1 VREGRTDMAKGVGV
15 HEEPR
20 EHGEGGA
27 LRLGADVAAD
37 DAVDRGHH
45 HLVFQLRHE
54 PPHRSAS

>member
-1 VREGRTDMAKGVGV
+1 MAKGVGV

-20 EHGEGGA
+20 EHGEGSA
-27 LRLGADVAAD
+27 LRLGADVVAD
-37 DAVDRGHH
+37 DAVGRGRH